1 MTVTAP
7 RAGRSEKRV
16 FRDPRTGREVWQM
29 TRSDQ
34 ASFHSYYDLCP
45 WSPDGTRIIF
55 CAMEPGADR
64 GDIYWMDATEGTLRR
79 CGHSRAVNPH
89 TGAHQQWLGDGERFA
104 YEDRDEGGPV
114 VRVVEPATGAEAR
127 VPGAMRMVSPDGRLF
142 ASHTDPHD
150 EAAIARRDRAG
161 LSLTTVD
168 GGQPR
173 LIASLA
179 AALALNPQRDAIAD
193 RHLYLKHPKWSPAG
207 DRLFFVFTNEIHYE
221 RLYGEPRVKD
231 IYAVDADGGNLRF
244 VCSFSLGHHPSW
256 HPDGRRIL
264 LNRRPAPDA
273 PFQFLLVD
281 ADSGAAEPV
290 TDLIEGGGHPLFSPD
305 GRRLVVEYVSASR
318 DGEGRVVCVD
328 LARSRAEE
336 LARFPVVDH
345 THEGTH
351 IHPTWSRDGRFVL
364 YNSDQSGHAE
374 IYVVPLDKG

>member
-1 MTVTAP
+1 MVTTP

-16 FRDPRTGREVWQM
+16 FRDRRTDREIWQM

-45 WSPDGTRIIF
+45 WSPDGMKIIF
-55 CAMEPGADR
+55 CAMTPGQGS
-64 GDIYWMDATEGTLRR
+64 GDIYWMDALEGTLHR

-104 YEDRDEGGPV
+104 YEDADAGGRV
-114 VRVVEPATGAEAR
+114 VRVVELATGAVAR
-127 VPGAMRMVSPDGRLF
+127 VAGAMRMVSPDGRLF

-150 EAAIARRDRAG
+150 EVAIARRESAG
-161 LSLTTVD
+161 LSLTPVA
-168 GGQPR
+168 GGAAR
-173 LIASLA
+173 LVASLA
-179 AALALNPQRDAIAD
+179 AALELHPQRGTIAH
-193 RHLYLKHPKWSPAG
+193 RHLYIKHPKWSPAG

-231 IYAVDADGGNLRF
+231 IYALDADGGNLRH
-244 VCSFSLGHHPSW
+244 VCSFPLGHHPSW

-281 ADSGAAEPV
+281 AATGAAEV
-290 TDLIEGGGHPLFSPD
+290 ATDLIAGGGHPLFAPD
-305 GRRLVVEYVSASR
+305 GERLVAEYVTAAR
-318 DGEGRVVCVD
+318 AGTGRVVCVD
-328 LARSRAEE
+328 LARSRVDD
-336 LARFPVVDH
+336 LAHFPVVDH

-364 YNSDQSGHAE
+364 YNADSSGSAE
-374 IYVVPLDKG
+374 IYVVPLTA